1 MLNGKEIEYQKE
13 KNKFNALYGMCVTNM
28 IRDDV
33 IYDNITG
40 WNEKEISN
48 EEILKRLQKEK
59 NKCFLSFAYG
69 VWCTAY
75 ARNNLLRNVI
85 KLDEYAIYMD
95 TDSIKLRKGYD
106 KRVIEDYNNFVK
118 KKIKFV
124 SKKLN
129 IPIEKFAPID
139 SKGNVRMLGLF
150 DDDGHYE
157 EFINQGAKKYCYIK
171 VKSNKKIDFEK
182 ENVIEKGETESK
194 VLEIT
199 VARCTK
205 RG

>member
-33 IYDNITG
+33 VYDNITG

-48 EEILKRLQKEK
+48 DEILKRLQKEK

-95 TDSIKLRKGYD
+95 TDSIKLRKGYN
-106 KRVIEDYNNFVK
+106 KKVIEDYNNFVK
-118 KKIKFV
+118 RKIKFV
-124 SKKLN
+124 SQKLD
-129 IPIEKFAPID
+129 IPIEKFAPTD
-139 SKGNVRMLGLF
+139 SKGKVRMLGLF

-157 EFINQGAKKYCYIK
+157 KFINQRC
-171 VKSNKKIDFEK
+171 KKILLYK
-182 ENVIEKGETESK
+182 NK
-194 VLEIT
+194 
-199 VARCTK
+199 TK
-205 RG
+205 

>member
-1 MLNGKEIEYQKE
+1 
-13 KNKFNALYGMCVTNM
+13 MCVTNM

-33 IYDNITG
+33 VYDNITG

-48 EEILKRLQKEK
+48 DEILKRLQKEK

-85 KLDEYAIYMD
+85 KLDEFAIYMD

-106 KRVIEDYNNFVK
+106 KKVIEDYNNFVK

-124 SKKLN
+124 SQKLD
-129 IPIEKFAPID
+129 IPLDKFAPTD
-139 SKGNVRMLGLF
+139 SNGKVRMLGLF
-150 DDDGHYE
+150 DDDGHYDK
-157 EFINQGAKKYCYIK
+157 FINQGAKKYAVEIDGKIK
-171 VKSNKKIDFEK
+171 
-182 ENVIEKGETESK
+182 
-194 VLEIT
+194 IT
-199 VARCTK
+199 VARCSK
-205 RG
+205 RRRKRTYKT